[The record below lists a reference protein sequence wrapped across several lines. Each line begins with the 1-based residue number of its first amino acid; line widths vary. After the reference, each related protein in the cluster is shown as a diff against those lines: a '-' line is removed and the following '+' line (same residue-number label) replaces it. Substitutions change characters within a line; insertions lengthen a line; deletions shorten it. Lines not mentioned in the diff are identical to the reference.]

1 MEPNCV
7 FCRIIGGQADGR
19 VIFRDEWVT
28 AFWDL
33 HPATPVHLLIVP
45 NKHIV
50 SVNDLEE
57 QDAHLLGRMTLVAK
71 QLARQQGV
79 HESGYRLVVNTG
91 PDSGQSVFHLHMHLL
106 GGCHIGRRA
115 VL

>member
-1 MEPNCV
+1 MPPDCI
-7 FCRIIGGQADGR
+7 FCRIIAGQADGR
-19 VIFRDEWVT
+19 VIYRDDYVT
-28 AFWDL
+28 AFLDA
-33 HPATPVHLLIVP
+33 HPATPVHILIIP
-45 NKHIV
+45 NKHIA

-57 QDAHLLGRMTLVAK
+57 EDAHLLGRMTLVAK

-91 PDSGQSVFHLHMHLL
+91 SDSGQSVFHLHMHLL
-106 GGCHIGRRA
+106 GGSHIGRHA